1 MSHTFRQDREAAAA
15 DPWASRRATFARAEK
30 RQTFEDRRDARRFR
44 AREQLATLM
53 DRDAAT
59 HGAGERGSL

>member
-1 MSHTFRQDREAAAA
+1 MSQTFRRDPDASPFAA
-15 DPWASRRATFARAEK
+15 RRAGFQRAEK

-53 DRDAAT
+53 DRDAARD
-59 HGAGERGSL
+59 AGERGSL